1 MKFSLKKLRRLNLS
15 FLLCLSYLIVIVICI
30 LTYYKFLRIDLNK
43 YSEFSI
49 SSNSKNL
56 ISNIKKPT
64 NIYLI
69 IQEKHQ
75 LYMDL
80 QNIIEEYSF
89 YSDKLNIFWTDPVK
103 NPSKTEEL
111 IYLYKLNSYPALVI
125 DNGIRSRVIYDEE
138 LRETDSSENTTIF
151 KAERVISS
159 AIFEINNKN
168 KPKIYFTTGN
178 GENLLDDL
186 DDGGYSSINIDLET
200 QSIDLKSFNLD
211 GYNSI
216 PSDASA
222 VVVAGPKRMLS
233 KASLNV
239 LEGYLNSSGRL
250 LVLLDSNYES
260 GLDEILK
267 KWGVSLTSGFVF
279 DEAQTLKG
287 RDVNI
292 NNYGKHEITNEI
304 DFLVKLLLP
313 RAIIP
318 ISKPN
323 NKDVDLPKVS
333 MLLRSSNDSWI
344 EMSSLNQYPKY
355 NELDGDILGPIH
367 VGVAIERGVVQEL
380 DVEIPS
386 SKIVLIGDSDFINNA
401 NIIDGNKDFFRRSI
415 NWLIDRNNQ
424 LDISY
429 KNIKNI
435 KISTSS
441 QNIKANF
448 IIFVFVI
455 PFSILIIGIMILI
468 WRRK

>member
-1 MKFSLKKLRRLNLS
+1 M
-15 FLLCLSYLIVIVICI
+15 
-30 LTYYKFLRIDLNK
+30 
-43 YSEFSI
+43 
-49 SSNSKNL
+49 
-56 ISNIKKPT
+56 
-64 NIYLI
+64 
-69 IQEKHQ
+69 
-75 LYMDL
+75 
-80 QNIIEEYSF
+80 
-89 YSDKLNIFWTDPVK
+89 
-103 NPSKTEEL
+103 

-222 VVVAGPKRMLS
+222 VVAGPKRMLS

-267 KWGVSLTSGFVF
+267 KWGVSFTSGFVF

-386 SKIVLIGDSDFINNA
+386 SKNC
-401 NIIDGNKDFFRRSI
+401 I
-415 NWLIDRNNQ
+415 NW
-424 LDISY
+424 
-429 KNIKNI
+429 
-435 KISTSS
+435 
-441 QNIKANF
+441 
-448 IIFVFVI
+448 
-455 PFSILIIGIMILI
+455 
-468 WRRK
+468 